1 MTMVSREK
9 ALSFLRDAGCR
20 NGVIEHC
27 VDVAQIAVRIAGEFR
42 ERGVDVDAELVGLG
56 ALLHD
61 IGRSRTHSI
70 RHAVVG
76 AEIARGL
83 GLPSDVVRIIER
95 HIGAGIPCDEAL
107 EIGLPEGCYVPC
119 SVEEKIVAYADKLVE
134 RGREVGFGVTLDLYV
149 SVHGEGSPVVGRMK
163 ALHEE
168 MMAVL
173 DS

>member
-1 MTMVSREK
+1 MTMVSREE
-9 ALSFLRDAGCR
+9 ALGFLRDSGCR

-27 VDVAQIAVRIAGEFR
+27 VDVARIAVRISGEFS
-42 ERGVDVDAELVGLG
+42 ERGVDVNLELVESG

-61 IGRSRTHSI
+61 IGRSRSHGI

-95 HIGAGIPCDEAL
+95 HIGAGIPCDEAVEL
-107 EIGLPEGCYVPC
+107 GLPEGCYMPC
-119 SVEEKIVAYADKLVE
+119 TVEEKIVAYADKLVE
-134 RGREVGFGVTLDLYV
+134 RGREVGFGVTLDMYV
-149 SVHGEGSPVVGRMK
+149 SVHGEGSPVVGRMR

-168 MMAVL
+168 MVAIL

>member
-9 ALSFLRDAGCR
+9 ALGFLRDAGCR
-20 NGVIEHC
+20 NSVIEHC
-27 VDVAQIAVRIAGEFR
+27 VDVAQIAVRIAGEFV
-42 ERGVDVDAELVGLG
+42 ERGVDVDVGLVETG

-61 IGRSRTHSI
+61 IGRSRTHGI

-83 GLPSDVVRIIER
+83 GLSPDVVRIIER
-95 HIGAGIPCDEAL
+95 HIGAGIPCDEAVEL
-107 EIGLPEGCYVPC
+107 GLPEGCYVPC

-134 RGREVGFGVTLDLYV
+134 RGREVGFKVTLDMYV
-149 SVHGEGSPVVGRMK
+149 SIHGEGSPVVGRMR

-168 MMAVL
+168 IAAVL

>member
-1 MTMVSREK
+1 MTMVSREE
-9 ALSFLRDAGCR
+9 ALGFLRDSGCR
-20 NGVIEHC
+20 NGL
-27 VDVAQIAVRIAGEFR
+27 
-42 ERGVDVDAELVGLG
+42 ELVEIG

-61 IGRSRTHSI
+61 IGRSRTHGI

-95 HIGAGIPCDEAL
+95 HIGAGIPCDEAVEL
-107 EIGLPEGCYVPC
+107 GLPEGCYMPC
-119 SVEEKIVAYADKLVE
+119 TVEEKIVAYADKLVE
-134 RGREVGFGVTLDLYV
+134 RGREVGFEVTLGLYV
-149 SVHGEGSPVVGRMK
+149 SIHGEGSPVVGRMR

-173 DS
+173 NS